1 MHDLTPEEQEIL
13 MKDKPHNCV
22 SRLVCLLTG
31 KGIIT
36 RDEAVDICYHI
47 PETEKHMPKGLK
59 YLEHKGMEVPSGAMP
74 IEDAN
79 YEPPET
85 DPTLVG
91 PGIGFGD

>member
-1 MHDLTPEEQEIL
+1 MHDLTPEEQELLIQ
-13 MKDKPHNCV
+13 DKPKNCV
-22 SRLVCLLTG
+22 SKLICLLTG

-47 PETEKHMPKGLK
+47 PPTEKHSKKGVEYLKSKGL
-59 YLEHKGMEVPSGAMP
+59 EIPSGLGP
-74 IEDAN
+74 EEIDT

-91 PGIGFGD
+91 SGIGFGG